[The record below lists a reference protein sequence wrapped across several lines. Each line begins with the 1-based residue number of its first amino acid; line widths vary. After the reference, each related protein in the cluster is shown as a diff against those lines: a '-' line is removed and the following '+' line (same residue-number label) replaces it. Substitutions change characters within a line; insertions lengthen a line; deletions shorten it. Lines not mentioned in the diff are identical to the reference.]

1 MTSLKTNK
9 LLLLLLLIM
18 PAAVHGTGWQSLDS
32 LESRLVPSDPLMIFD
47 GISTVS
53 LYSSLLL
60 PLPDIIRSED
70 SLSDAGTYTAAL
82 GVSYGI
88 KEYLKQISGRIRPD
102 GEIHSFPSGHA
113 AGSGTALGFLVYM
126 NRHREEASP
135 GYLYAAV
142 SLQGIT
148 AVGRVLSGSHY
159 PTDVLAG
166 FLIGAA
172 AGYLVPA
179 AADLLFG
186 R

>member
-1 MTSLKTNK
+1 MSSLKANK
-9 LLLLLLLIM
+9 LMLLVLLLMIT
-18 PAAVHGTGWQSLDS
+18 AAAHGTGWQRLDA
-32 LESRLVPSDPLMIFD
+32 LESPLVPSSSPGFD
-47 GISTVS
+47 RLSTVS
-53 LYSSLLL
+53 VYGSLLL
-60 PLPDIIRSED
+60 PVPGILSSENR
-70 SLSDAGTYTAAL
+70 LYDAGVYTAAL

-88 KEYLKQISGRIRPD
+88 KEYLKHVSGRIRPD

-113 AGSGTALGFLVYM
+113 AGAGTALGFLVYL
-126 NRHREEASP
+126 NRHREDFSP

-142 SLQGIT
+142 PLQGIT

-166 FLIGAA
+166 FIIGAA

-179 AADLLFG
+179 ATDALFG